1 MFVII
6 PTYCQFAKTGSVTTI
21 GGGGQPEPI
30 VSKNKERPGHPGQG
44 DTGGG
49 QGEDPQIQQQIQT
62 IHQLL
67 RSASGFNK
75 KVLEF
80 DYSDDE
86 GDGEGGEAVQPTAA
100 MLEALQSLISNEA
113 QLEQLK
119 AYGGINSHQIA
130 QLKQLLPGA
139 QLNLNQQQDN
149 SSVFNQSGLQQ
160 PDHSLSSMLEQ
171 QQQQQQQQQQVP
183 PPFGNNAGGL
193 LGGFPGGQMGVNPGA
208 IWGQPMQAPP
218 SGPTVI
224 DINEMTGGDSGGD
237 IADSAGGV
245 DDDIAIIDSTYSP
258 RSPRNDR
265 DRNSDRD
272 RKRGS
277 SSRRSRSRSRSRD
290 RGRGDRS
297 SNRKGDS
304 RRRSRSRS
312 YERRSSRRRSRSRS
326 PRESRE
332 AEREKRREREK
343 KGLPAIKKGHLSVC
357 STTIWVGHLSKLV
370 TNEDLSDTFGQYG
383 EILTI
388 NMIPPRGCAFICMNR
403 RMDASK
409 ALDKLH
415 KKHVQGKPMTV
426 SVSVLQLLQIKTVLL
441 A

>member
-1 MFVII
+1 MVCAL
-6 PTYCQFAKTGSVTTI
+6 PCWHPRSRGPCACVCVW
-21 GGGGQPEPI
+21 GG
-30 VSKNKERPGHPGQG
+30 
-44 DTGGG
+44 
-49 QGEDPQIQQQIQT
+49 
-62 IHQLL
+62 
-67 RSASGFNK
+67 A
-75 KVLEF
+75 
-80 DYSDDE
+80 
-86 GDGEGGEAVQPTAA
+86 
-100 MLEALQSLISNEA
+100 
-113 QLEQLK
+113 
-119 AYGGINSHQIA
+119 
-130 QLKQLLPGA
+130 
-139 QLNLNQQQDN
+139 
-149 SSVFNQSGLQQ
+149 
-160 PDHSLSSMLEQ
+160 
-171 QQQQQQQQQQVP
+171 
-183 PPFGNNAGGL
+183 
-193 LGGFPGGQMGVNPGA
+193 
-208 IWGQPMQAPP
+208 
-218 SGPTVI
+218 
-224 DINEMTGGDSGGD
+224 DSGGD

-245 DDDIAIIDSTYSP
+245 DDDIAIVDDF
-258 RSPRNDR
+258 RNNDR

-312 YERRSSRRRSRSRS
+312 FERRSSRRRSRSRS

-426 SVSVLQLLQIKTVLL
+426 SIFIAPFFVSG
-441 A
+441 